1 MFVAND
7 WVSNVG
13 NIETTFYYHS
23 IKGAKDVEFYRREI
37 DASFY
42 DGVDGFLG
50 TAVLSFVIKKRVEPI
65 HAEIFEDVPCGSIHA
80 AEAYAALAL
89 FFYCSENGIKDL
101 ELWTDNNDIHG
112 SICGSLTARGDK
124 KDRDLLLLLRSGST
138 KFNTLISMNK
148 RREQLFLADDLA
160 QSTRKSKAGLCMEDY
175 LKKWDYELRGKALF
189 RLSQSPSFGQILK
202 DLENKPY
209 VGRPQTK

>member
-1 MFVAND
+1 M
-7 WVSNVG
+7 
-13 NIETTFYYHS
+13 
-23 IKGAKDVEFYRREI
+23 
-37 DASFY
+37 
-42 DGVDGFLG
+42 
-50 TAVLSFVIKKRVEPI
+50 
-65 HAEIFEDVPCGSIHA
+65 
-80 AEAYAALAL
+80 
-89 FFYCSENGIKDL
+89 

-112 SICGSLTARGDK
+112 SICGSLTVRGDK

-160 QSTRKSKAGLCMEDY
+160 QSTRKSKAAVCMEDY

-202 DLENKPY
+202 DLGMFFSLSSLIFY
-209 VGRPQTK
+209 IFLL